1 MSEERIRG
9 VEKEP
14 RNPLELTEE
23 ELDIIS
29 GGVLEQL
36 HKGFNEE
43 QQKK

>member
-1 MSEERIRG
+1 MSEERIRVTDQEG
-9 VEKEP
+9 G
-14 RNPLELTEE
+14 NPLELTEA

-43 QQKK
+43 QEQK